1 MYKGG
6 QILLSKVK
14 LVDANMTLETV
25 VHEVAHRFGGDGSH
39 HHVAALER
47 IWSGI
52 VSNLRKA

>member
-1 MYKGG
+1 
-6 QILLSKVK
+6 
-14 LVDANMTLETV
+14 MTLETV